1 MRVLVRERTMQ
12 QVGHTGGAGLSG
24 GSEPTDNNHLTS
36 LGAGSE
42 TAASAEYADNAAVY
56 TSIPRDHSLVPVC
69 GVRTRYHA
77 LMRSASSIF
86 TAAVLK
92 QQAEGTPFT
101 TGSQNTARASVT
113 GSDRTDSQRPALST
127 SLVHVEHHDAKGDKD
142 ARIHPDY
149 PEPIRIIRAYM
160 ASQDIE
166 ILFDGTMRRTTAPVM
181 SYRREDRGQY
191 LSKDDI
197 SRGWLLDHVMS
208 NLRAEGNTIPQG
220 EIDRALRM
228 IEDRDRRDR
237 KKTVVMPLTRALS
250 EIELDDAAREWERLE
265 ANVFETHC
273 LSAACLQ
280 TFIWQV
286 KQKLLG
292 RPVTRHLMPI
302 IYSAVQGSG
311 KSTFVD
317 KFLAPLQELA
327 SKPTLISE
335 FTDSRNVDIFRFP
348 VLNIDDM
355 GQVKASEIDVLKN
368 LMTTGGFRRRAM
380 RSSASNNIVQC
391 ATLIGTTN
399 NTVGEL
405 VSDKTGHRRFVELQ
419 FRNGEVNK
427 GGDRRIWEVINT
439 INYHLLW
446 CSVEAWG
453 PSPINPYLIQLNE
466 LQESRRVPD
475 ELEEWLCQI
484 DINSE
489 DFRDFVGP
497 HGIQASVLRTLYEN
511 ETGNKLS
518 PNRFSNAMDRYI
530 LNPKVPFGPKTK
542 KTEHRVYAIKPRQ
555 TGSA

>member
-24 GSEPTDNNHLTS
+24 GSEPADNNHLTS
-36 LGAGSE
+36 LGSGSE
-42 TAASAEYADNAAVY
+42 TAASAEYADIAAVY
-56 TSIPRDHSLVPVC
+56 TPIPRDHSLVPVC

-101 TGSQNTARASVT
+101 PGSQKNTARASVT
-113 GSDRTDSQRPALST
+113 DC
-127 SLVHVEHHDAKGDKD
+127 VEHHDAKRDED
-142 ARIHPDY
+142 ARIHPDH

-181 SYRREDRGQY
+181 SYRREDRAQY

-208 NLRAEGNTIPQG
+208 KLRAEGNTIPQG

-228 IEDRDRRDR
+228 IEDHDRRER

-273 LSAACLQ
+273 LSAACLK

-335 FTDSRNVDIFRFP
+335 FTDSRNVDIYRFP

-380 RSSASNNIVQC
+380 RSSASNNIDQC

-439 INYHLLW
+439 IDYHLLW
-446 CSVEAWG
+446 CSVEAYG
-453 PSPINPYLIQLNE
+453 PSPINPYLTQLNE

-484 DINSE
+484 DILSE
-489 DFRDFVGP
+489 NFRDFIGP
-497 HGIQASVLRTLYEN
+497 HGIQASVLRTQYEK
-511 ETGNKLS
+511 ETGNKIS
-518 PNRFSNAMDRYI
+518 PNRFSDAMDRYI

>member
-1 MRVLVRERTMQ
+1 MQ
-12 QVGHTGGAGLSG
+12 QVGHIAGVGNNIASEATEDTHFTNF
-24 GSEPTDNNHLTS
+24 GSK
-36 LGAGSE
+36 
-42 TAASAEYADNAAVY
+42 AASADHAEVTTAAY
-56 TSIPRDHSLVPVC
+56 QPIPRDHSLVPVC
-69 GVRTRYHA
+69 PVRTRYHA
-77 LMRSASSIF
+77 LMRSVSLIYTGA
-86 TAAVLK
+86 LQK
-92 QQAEGTPFT
+92 QA
-101 TGSQNTARASVT
+101 
-113 GSDRTDSQRPALST
+113 DRTHVLPFFQDAVQATVARCDRTKSQPPLQAT
-127 SLVHVEHHDAKGDKD
+127 SLVCIAGHDAKKEEDTENHPEAIQIVRAFM
-142 ARIHPDY
+142 ARLHIV
-149 PEPIRIIRAYM
+149 
-160 ASQDIE
+160 
-166 ILFDGTMRRTTAPVM
+166 ILFDGTMRCTTAPLM
-181 SYRREDRGQY
+181 SYSHDDRAQY

-197 SRGWLLDHVMS
+197 SRGWLLDRVMS

-220 EIDRALRM
+220 EIDRALRI
-228 IEDRDRRDR
+228 IEDRDRRER

-250 EIELDDAAREWERLE
+250 EIELIDAAREWERLE

-446 CSVEAWG
+446 CSVEAYG
-453 PSPINPYLIQLNE
+453 PSPISPYLIQLNE

-484 DINSE
+484 DILSE
-489 DFRDFVGP
+489 NFRDFVGP
-497 HGIQASVLRTLYEN
+497 HGIQASVLRTLYEK

-518 PNRFSNAMDRYI
+518 PNRFSDAMDRYI